1 MMRHPAFTTALAVM
15 LATLTSVA
23 AAQTAATGPAAA
35 YPSKPL
41 RIIVMYG
48 PGSTIDIMARLIAPK
63 LHAALGQPVIVE
75 NRAGA
80 GGAIGMDMAA
90 KAPPDGH
97 TLTIGATGPSVTN
110 PLLFAKTPFDP
121 IRDFA
126 YISLIATGPAVIA
139 VHPSIPAKTVKDLVA
154 LAKARPGQL
163 NYGSPGVGT
172 SPHLAAELFKLVT
185 TTRIEHIPYKG
196 NAEAITD
203 LLGGQISIVF
213 TGVPPVVPLMQA
225 GKVKL
230 LATTGG
236 KRIASIPELPT
247 IAEAGY
253 PGAAMGI
260 WYGLVAPAATP
271 KDILARLHQ
280 EITRIQTL
288 PDIRERFVQLGTEP
302 TTSTPEQFT
311 ALVRDELVKW
321 AKVIKAAGVKIE

>member
-1 MMRHPAFTTALAVM
+1 MRRVILAALLITSTSYATA
-15 LATLTSVA
+15 
-23 AAQTAATGPAAA
+23 Q

-63 LHAALGQPVIVE
+63 LTEALGQPVIVE

-90 KAPPDGH
+90 RAAPDGH

-110 PLLFAKTPFDP
+110 PLLYPKTPFDP

-139 VHPSIPAKTVKDLVA
+139 VHPSIPAKTLKDLVA

-163 NYGSPGVGT
+163 NFGSAGVGT
-172 SPHLAAELFKLVT
+172 SPHLAGEIFKQVSNT
-185 TTRIEHIPYKG
+185 NIVHVPYKG

-225 GKVKL
+225 GKIKL
-230 LATTGG
+230 LATTGD
-236 KRIASIPELPT
+236 KRIPTIPDLLT

-260 WYGLVAPAATP
+260 WYGLVTQAAVP
-271 KDILARLHQ
+271 KDIITRLHK

-288 PDIRERFVQLGTEP
+288 PDIRERFVQLGAEP
-302 TTSTPEQFT
+302 TTSTPEAFT
-311 ALVRDELVKW
+311 KLVRDELAKW
-321 AKVIKAAGVKIE
+321 GKVIRAAGIKVE

>member
-1 MMRHPAFTTALAVM
+1 MIRNAFLAGVVAALA
-15 LATLTSVA
+15 SNA
-23 AAQTAATGPAAA
+23 AAQT

-63 LHAALGQPVIVE
+63 LHEVLGQPVIVE

-80 GGAIGMDMAA
+80 GGAIGMEMAA

-110 PLLFAKTPFDP
+110 PLLYPKTPFDP
-121 IRDFA
+121 LRDFA

-139 VHPSIPAKTVKDLVA
+139 VHPSIPAKNVKDLVA

-172 SPHLAAELFKLVT
+172 SPHLAGELFKLVT
-185 TTRIEHIPYKG
+185 NTQIVHVPYKG

-230 LATTGG
+230 LATTGD
-236 KRIASIPELPT
+236 KRIATMPDLPT

-253 PGAAMGI
+253 AGAAMGI

-271 KDILARLHQ
+271 KDNLARLHK

-288 PDIRERFVQLGTEP
+288 PDIRERFAQLGTEA
-302 TTSTPEQFT
+302 TTSTPEAFT
-311 ALVRDELVKW
+311 ALVRSELDKW
-321 AKVIKAAGVKIE
+321 GKVIKAANIKID

>member
-1 MMRHPAFTTALAVM
+1 MYRPVACVLLALAASA
-15 LATLTSVA
+15 AT
-23 AAQTAATGPAAA
+23 AQT
-35 YPSKPL
+35 YPTKPV

-48 PGSTIDIMARLIAPK
+48 PGSTIDIMARLIAPR
-63 LHAALGQPVIVE
+63 LNEALGQPVIVE
-75 NRAGA
+75 NRPGA

-110 PLLFAKTPFDP
+110 PLLYPKIPFDP

-139 VHPSIPAKTVKDLVA
+139 VHPSIPAKNVRELVA

-172 SPHLAAELFKLVT
+172 SPHLAGELFKQVT
-185 TTRIEHIPYKG
+185 GTQIVHVPYKG

-213 TGVPPVVPLMQA
+213 TGVPPVIPLMQA
-225 GKVKL
+225 GKIKL
-230 LATTGG
+230 MATTGD
-236 KRIASIPELPT
+236 KRIATIPALPT
-247 IAEAGY
+247 IAESGY

-271 KDILARLHQ
+271 VSIIARLHK
-280 EITRIQTL
+280 EISRIQTL

-302 TTSTPEQFT
+302 TTSSPEAFT
-311 ALVRDELVKW
+311 SLVRDELAKW
-321 AKVIKAAGVKIE
+321 GKVIRAAGIKVE

>member
-1 MMRHPAFTTALAVM
+1 MRRLILTVLLTTLA
-15 LATLTSVA
+15 SHA
-23 AAQTAATGPAAA
+23 AAQS
-35 YPSKPL
+35 YPSKPV

-63 LHAALGQPVIVE
+63 LNEAFGQPVIVE
-75 NRAGA
+75 NRPGA

-110 PLLFAKTPFDP
+110 PLLYPKTPFDP

-139 VHPSIPAKTVKDLVA
+139 VHPSIPAKSVKDLVA

-172 SPHLAAELFKLVT
+172 SPHLAGELFKLVT
-185 TTRIEHIPYKG
+185 TTSIVHVPYKG
-196 NAEAITD
+196 NAEAIVD

-213 TGVPPVVPLMQA
+213 TGVPPVIPLMQA
-225 GKVKL
+225 GKLKL

-236 KRIASIPELPT
+236 KRIPAIPDLPT

-271 KDILARLHQ
+271 KDVLTRVHK
-280 EITRIQTL
+280 EITRIMTL

-302 TTSTPEQFT
+302 TSSTPEVFT
-311 ALVRDELVKW
+311 SLVRDELSKW
-321 AKVIKAAGVKIE
+321 GKVIRAARIKID

>member
-1 MMRHPAFTTALAVM
+1 MSRRPI
-15 LATLTSVA
+15 
-23 AAQTAATGPAAA
+23 PAALLA
-35 YPSKPL
+35 LTVIAPASSYVHAQNYPSKPL

-63 LHAALGQPVIVE
+63 LHEALGQPVIVE

-90 KAPPDGH
+90 KAAPDGY

-110 PLLFAKTPFDP
+110 PLLYSKIPFDP
-121 IRDFA
+121 IRDFT

-139 VHPSIPAKTVKDLVA
+139 VHPSIPARNLKEMVA

-163 NYGSPGVGT
+163 NYGTPGVGT
-172 SPHLAAELFKLVT
+172 SPHLAGELFKQVT
-185 TTRIEHIPYKG
+185 GTNIVHVPYKG

-203 LLGGQISIVF
+203 LMGGQISVVF
-213 TGVPPVVPLMQA
+213 TGVPPVIPLMQA

-230 LATTGG
+230 MATTGD
-236 KRIASIPELPT
+236 KRIAAIPDLPT

-260 WYGLVAPAATP
+260 WYGLVAQAAVP
-271 KDILARLHQ
+271 RDIVTRLHK

-288 PDIRERFVQLGTEP
+288 PDIRDRFAQLGTEAV
-302 TTSTPEQFT
+302 TSSPEQF
-311 ALVRDELVKW
+311 AQLVRDELAKW
-321 AKVIKAAGVKIE
+321 GKVIKAANIKVE

>member
-1 MMRHPAFTTALAVM
+1 MHMRLPARSL
-15 LATLTSVA
+15 VA
-23 AAQTAATGPAAA
+23 ALLALLTEAAIVPAQAHAQS

-63 LHAALGQPVIVE
+63 LNEALGQPVIVE

-90 KAPPDGH
+90 KAAPDGH

-110 PLLFAKTPFDP
+110 PLLYPKIPFDP
-121 IRDFA
+121 IRDFS

-139 VHPSIPAKTVKDLVA
+139 VHPSIPSRNLKEMVA
-154 LAKARPGQL
+154 LAKVRPGQL
-163 NYGSPGVGT
+163 NYGTPGVGT
-172 SPHLAAELFKLVT
+172 SPHLAGELFKQVT
-185 TTRIEHIPYKG
+185 GTSIVHVPYKG

-203 LLGGQISIVF
+203 LMGGQISIVF
-213 TGVPPVVPLMQA
+213 TGVPPVIPLMKA

-230 LATTGG
+230 MATTGD
-236 KRIASIPELPT
+236 KRIAAIPGLPT

-260 WYGLVAPAATP
+260 WYGLVTQAAVP
-271 KDILARLHQ
+271 RDVVARLHK
-280 EITRIQTL
+280 EITRIQAL
-288 PDIRERFVQLGTEP
+288 PDIRERFMQLGAEAVTN
-302 TTSTPEQFT
+302 TPEQFT
-311 ALVRDELVKW
+311 QLVRDELAKW
-321 AKVIKAAGVKIE
+321 GKVIKTANIKVE

>member
-1 MMRHPAFTTALAVM
+1 MRGLMRHTIFSMALIGILIALPDAFTST
-15 LATLTSVA
+15 A
-23 AAQTAATGPAAA
+23 AAQA
-35 YPSKPL
+35 YPSRPL

-63 LHAALGQPVIVE
+63 LTEALGQPVIVE

-110 PLLFAKTPFDP
+110 PLLYPKTPFDP
-121 IRDFA
+121 LRDFA

-139 VHPSIPAKTVKDLVA
+139 VHPSIPAKTLKELVA
-154 LAKARPGQL
+154 LAQARPGQL

-172 SPHLAAELFKLVT
+172 SPHLAGELFKQVT
-185 TTRIEHIPYKG
+185 ATQIVHVPYKG

-213 TGVPPVVPLMQA
+213 TGVPPVIPLMQA
-225 GKVKL
+225 GKIKL
-230 LATTGG
+230 MATTGN
-236 KRIASIPELPT
+236 KRIATIPELPT

-271 KDILARLHQ
+271 KDVLARLHK

-321 AKVIKAAGVKIE
+321 GRVIKAANVKVE

>member
-1 MMRHPAFTTALAVM
+1 MRRPTFTAASLALLAV
-15 LATLTSVA
+15 LASAA
-23 AAQTAATGPAAA
+23 AAQS
-35 YPSKPL
+35 YPSKPV

-63 LHAALGQPVIVE
+63 LTEALGQPVIVE

-110 PLLFAKTPFDP
+110 PLLYPKTPFDP
-121 IRDFA
+121 LRDFA

-139 VHPSIPAKTVKDLVA
+139 VHPSIPAKTLKDLVA

-163 NYGSPGVGT
+163 NFGSAGVGT
-172 SPHLAAELFKLVT
+172 SPHLAGEIFKQVT
-185 TTRIEHIPYKG
+185 HTSIVHVPYKG

-213 TGVPPVVPLMQA
+213 TGVPPVIPLMQA
-225 GKVKL
+225 GKIKL
-230 LATTGG
+230 LATTGDR
-236 KRIASIPELPT
+236 RIPTIPELPT

-260 WYGLVAPAATP
+260 WYGLVAPVATP
-271 KDILARLHQ
+271 KDILARLHK

-302 TTSTPEQFT
+302 KTNTSEQFT
-311 ALVRDELVKW
+311 ALVRDEWAKW
-321 AKVIKAAGVKIE
+321 GKVIKAANIKVE

>member
-1 MMRHPAFTTALAVM
+1 MLNDVSTVALAVVVAV
-15 LATLTSVA
+15 LAPTTI
-23 AAQTAATGPAAA
+23 AQTYPA
-35 YPSKPL
+35 KPI

-63 LHAALGQPVIVE
+63 LNEALGQPVIVE
-75 NRAGA
+75 NRPGA

-110 PLLFAKTPFDP
+110 PLLYPKTPFDP

-139 VHPSIPAKTVKDLVA
+139 VHPSIPAKHVKDLVA

-172 SPHLAAELFKLVT
+172 SPHLAGELFKLVT
-185 TTRIEHIPYKG
+185 ATRIVHVPYKG

-213 TGVPPVVPLMQA
+213 TGVPPVIPLMQA
-225 GKVKL
+225 GKLKL
-230 LATTGG
+230 LATTGD
-236 KRIASIPELPT
+236 KRITTIPDLPT
-247 IAEAGY
+247 ISESGY

-271 KDILARLHQ
+271 KDILARLHK
-280 EITRIQTL
+280 EIIRIQTL
-288 PDIRERFVQLGTEP
+288 PDIRERFVQLGTES
-302 TTSTPEQFT
+302 TTSTPDQFT
-311 ALVRDELVKW
+311 ALVRDELAKW
-321 AKVIKAAGVKIE
+321 GKVIRAAGVKIE

>member
-1 MMRHPAFTTALAVM
+1 MRHTMLATALA
-15 LATLTSVA
+15 ALTSTA
-23 AAQTAATGPAAA
+23 AAQA
-35 YPSKPL
+35 YPSRPL

-63 LHAALGQPVIVE
+63 LTEALGQPVIVE

-110 PLLFAKTPFDP
+110 PLLYPKTPFDP
-121 IRDFA
+121 LRDFA

-139 VHPSIPAKTVKDLVA
+139 VHPSIPAKTLKELVA
-154 LAKARPGQL
+154 LAQARPGQL

-172 SPHLAAELFKLVT
+172 SPHLAGELFKQVT
-185 TTRIEHIPYKG
+185 ATQIVHVPYKG

-213 TGVPPVVPLMQA
+213 TGVPPVIPLMQA
-225 GKVKL
+225 GKLKL
-230 LATTGG
+230 MATTGN
-236 KRIASIPELPT
+236 KRIATIPELPT

-271 KDILARLHQ
+271 KDVLARLHK

-321 AKVIKAAGVKIE
+321 GRVIKAANVKVE

>member
-1 MMRHPAFTTALAVM
+1 MRILLFSLLLAIVPH
-15 LATLTSVA
+15 A
-23 AAQTAATGPAAA
+23 AAQS
-35 YPSKPL
+35 YPSKPV

-63 LHAALGQPVIVE
+63 LNEALGQPVIVE
-75 NRAGA
+75 NRPGA

-110 PLLFAKTPFDP
+110 PLLYPKTPFDP

-139 VHPSIPAKTVKDLVA
+139 VHPSIPAKNVKDLVA

-172 SPHLAAELFKLVT
+172 SPHLAGELFKLVT
-185 TTRIEHIPYKG
+185 TTSIVHVPYKG

-213 TGVPPVVPLMQA
+213 TGVPPVIPLMQA
-225 GKVKL
+225 GKLKL
-230 LATTGG
+230 LATTGD
-236 KRIASIPELPT
+236 KRIPTIPDLPT

-271 KDILARLHQ
+271 KDVLARLHK

-302 TTSTPEQFT
+302 TSSTPERFT
-311 ALVRDELVKW
+311 SLVREELAKW
-321 AKVIKAAGVKIE
+321 GKVIKAAGIKVE

>member
-1 MMRHPAFTTALAVM
+1 MCRPTFTIVLVSLLTVLASA
-15 LATLTSVA
+15 AT
-23 AAQTAATGPAAA
+23 AQT
-35 YPSKPL
+35 YPSKPV

-63 LHAALGQPVIVE
+63 LSEALGQTVIVE

-110 PLLFAKTPFDP
+110 PLLYPKTPFDP

-139 VHPSIPAKTVKDLVA
+139 VHPSIPAKSLKDLVA

-172 SPHLAAELFKLVT
+172 SPHLGGELFKLVT
-185 TTRIEHIPYKG
+185 ATNIVHVPYKG

-213 TGVPPVVPLMQA
+213 TGVPPVIPLMKA

-230 LATTGG
+230 MATTGD
-236 KRIASIPELPT
+236 KRIATIPDLPT

-271 KDILARLHQ
+271 KDILARLHK
-280 EITRIQTL
+280 EITRIQML

-302 TTSTPEQFT
+302 TTNTPEQFT
-311 ALVRDELVKW
+311 TLVRDELMKW
-321 AKVIKAAGVKIE
+321 GKVIKAAGVKVE

>member
-1 MMRHPAFTTALAVM
+1 MRHPTFTTGLAAL
-15 LATLTSVA
+15 LATLASTA
-23 AAQTAATGPAAA
+23 IAQS
-35 YPSKPL
+35 YPSKPI

-48 PGSTIDIMARLIAPK
+48 PGSTIDIMARLTAPK
-63 LHAALGQPVIVE
+63 LTEALGQPVIVE
-75 NRAGA
+75 NRPGA

-90 KAPPDGH
+90 KAAPDGY

-110 PLLFAKTPFDP
+110 PLLNPKTPFDP

-139 VHPSIPAKTVKDLVA
+139 VHPSIPAKHLKDLVA
-154 LAKARPGQL
+154 LAKAHPGQL

-172 SPHLAAELFKLVT
+172 SPHLAAELFKQITNVSMV
-185 TTRIEHIPYKG
+185 HVPYKG

-213 TGVPPVVPLMQA
+213 TGVPPVIPLMQA
-225 GKVKL
+225 GKL
-230 LATTGG
+230 RLMATTGG
-236 KRIASIPELPT
+236 KRIATIPDLPT

-253 PGAAMGI
+253 PGATMGI

-271 KDILARLHQ
+271 KDILARLHK

-311 ALVRDELVKW
+311 ALVRDELAKW
-321 AKVIKAAGVKIE
+321 GKVIKAAGIKTE

>member
-1 MMRHPAFTTALAVM
+1 MMLRATLAVFFSIF
-15 LATLTSVA
+15 ASAASISVA
-23 AAQTAATGPAAA
+23 QT
-35 YPSKPL
+35 YPSKPV
-41 RIIVMYG
+41 RIIVQYG

-63 LHAALGQPVIVE
+63 LTEALGQPVIVE

-90 KAPPDGH
+90 KAAPDGH

-110 PLLFAKTPFDP
+110 PLLYPKTPFDP
-121 IRDFA
+121 MRDFA

-139 VHPSIPAKTVKDLVA
+139 VHPSIPAKTVKELVA
-154 LAKARPGQL
+154 LAKARPGAL
-163 NYGSPGVGT
+163 NYGTAGVGT
-172 SPHLAAELFKLVT
+172 SPHLAAELFMLVT
-185 TTRIEHIPYKG
+185 GTRIEHVPYKG

-230 LATTGG
+230 LATTGN
-236 KRIASIPELPT
+236 KRIATIPDLPT

-260 WYGLVAPAATP
+260 WYGLIAPAATP
-271 KDILARLHQ
+271 KDIIARLHK

-288 PDIRERFVQLGTEP
+288 PDMRERFIQLGTEP
-302 TTSTPEQFT
+302 TTNTPEQFT
-311 ALVRDELVKW
+311 ALVRSELDKW
-321 AKVIKAAGVKIE
+321 GKVIKAANIKVE

>member
-1 MMRHPAFTTALAVM
+1 MPRLTVLATTLAV
-15 LATLTSVA
+15 LLSTFA
-23 AAQTAATGPAAA
+23 AATIAQNYPA
-35 YPSKPL
+35 KPV

-63 LHAALGQPVIVE
+63 LTEALGQPVIVE

-80 GGAIGMDMAA
+80 GGAIGMDFAA
-90 KAPPDGH
+90 KSAPDGH

-110 PLLFAKTPFDP
+110 PLLYPKTPFDP
-121 IRDFA
+121 LRDFA

-139 VHPSIPAKTVKDLVA
+139 VHPSIPANSVKDLVA

-163 NYGSPGVGT
+163 NYGTPGVGT
-172 SPHLAAELFKLVT
+172 SPHLAGELFKLVT
-185 TTRIEHIPYKG
+185 ATNIVHVPYKG

-213 TGVPPVVPLMQA
+213 TGVPPVIPLMQA

-230 LATTGG
+230 LATTGD
-236 KRIASIPELPT
+236 KRISNIPQLPT
-247 IAEAGY
+247 IAEAGF

-271 KDILARLHQ
+271 KDILARLHK
-280 EITRIQTL
+280 EITRIQSL
-288 PDIRERFVQLGTEP
+288 PDIRERFTQLGTEA
-302 TTSTPEQFT
+302 TTSTPDAFT
-311 ALVRDELVKW
+311 TLVREELGKW
-321 AKVIKAAGVKIE
+321 AKVIKAAHIKVE

>member
-1 MMRHPAFTTALAVM
+1 MMRRTTLAVFFATFAFTASLTASI
-15 LATLTSVA
+15 SVA
-23 AAQTAATGPAAA
+23 QS

-63 LHAALGQPVIVE
+63 LTEALGQPVIVE

-80 GGAIGMDMAA
+80 GGAIGMDLAA
-90 KAPPDGH
+90 KAAPDGH

-110 PLLFAKTPFDP
+110 PLLYPKTPFDP
-121 IRDFA
+121 LRDFA

-139 VHPSIPAKTVKDLVA
+139 VHPSIPAKTLKDLVA
-154 LAKARPGQL
+154 LAKAQPGQL
-163 NYGSPGVGT
+163 NYGTPGVGT
-172 SPHLAAELFKLVT
+172 SPHLAGELFKLVT
-185 TTRIEHIPYKG
+185 ATSIVHVPYKG

-230 LATTGG
+230 LATTGD
-236 KRIASIPELPT
+236 KRIAAIPELPT

-271 KDILARLHQ
+271 KDILARLHK
-280 EITRIQTL
+280 EITRIQNL
-288 PDIRERFVQLGTEP
+288 PDLRERFVQLGAEA
-302 TTSTPEQFT
+302 TTSTPEAFT
-311 ALVRDELVKW
+311 TLVRNELDKW
-321 AKVIKAAGVKIE
+321 GKVIKAANIKVE

>member
-1 MMRHPAFTTALAVM
+1 MRRPAFTVALAPLFAV
-15 LATLTSVA
+15 LASIA
-23 AAQTAATGPAAA
+23 AAQTASTSAGQP

-63 LHAALGQPVIVE
+63 LTEALGQPVIVE

-90 KAPPDGH
+90 KAPPDGY

-110 PLLFAKTPFDP
+110 PLLYAKTPFDP

-139 VHPSIPAKTVKDLVA
+139 VHPSIPAKNLHDLVA

-172 SPHLAAELFKLVT
+172 SPHLAAELFKQVT
-185 TTRIEHIPYKG
+185 NVSMVHVPYKG

-213 TGVPPVVPLMQA
+213 TGVPPVIPLMQA
-225 GKVKL
+225 GKIKL

-236 KRIASIPELPT
+236 KRIAAIPDLPT

-271 KDILARLHQ
+271 KDNLARLHK
-280 EITRIQTL
+280 EITRIQML

-321 AKVIKAAGVKIE
+321 GKVIKAAGVKVE

>member
-1 MMRHPAFTTALAVM
+1 MRRLILTVLLTTVAPH
-15 LATLTSVA
+15 A
-23 AAQTAATGPAAA
+23 AAQS
-35 YPSKPL
+35 YPSKPV

-63 LHAALGQPVIVE
+63 LNEALGQPVIVE
-75 NRAGA
+75 NRPGA

-110 PLLFAKTPFDP
+110 PLLYPKTPFDP

-139 VHPSIPAKTVKDLVA
+139 VHPSIPAKNVKDLVA
-154 LAKARPGQL
+154 LAKARPSQL

-172 SPHLAAELFKLVT
+172 SPHLAGELFKLVT
-185 TTRIEHIPYKG
+185 TTSIVHVPYKG

-213 TGVPPVVPLMQA
+213 TGVPPVIPLMQA
-225 GKVKL
+225 GKLKL
-230 LATTGG
+230 LATTGD
-236 KRIASIPELPT
+236 KRIPAIPDLPT

-271 KDILARLHQ
+271 KDVLARLHK

-302 TTSTPEQFT
+302 TSSTPERFT
-311 ALVRDELVKW
+311 ALVREELIKW
-321 AKVIKAAGVKIE
+321 SKVIKAAGVKVE

>member
-1 MMRHPAFTTALAVM
+1 MPHLTVLAATLAV
-15 LATLTSVA
+15 LLSTFAAPAVA
-23 AAQTAATGPAAA
+23 QNYPA
-35 YPSKPL
+35 KPV

-63 LHAALGQPVIVE
+63 LTEALGQPVIVE

-90 KAPPDGH
+90 KAAPDGH

-110 PLLFAKTPFDP
+110 PLLYPKTPFDP
-121 IRDFA
+121 LRDFA

-139 VHPSIPAKTVKDLVA
+139 VHPSIPANSVKDLVA

-163 NYGSPGVGT
+163 NYGTPGVGT
-172 SPHLAAELFKLVT
+172 SPHLAGELFKLVT
-185 TTRIEHIPYKG
+185 ATNIVHVPYKG

-213 TGVPPVVPLMQA
+213 TGVPPVIPLTQS

-230 LATTGG
+230 LATTGD
-236 KRIASIPELPT
+236 KRITNIPQLPT
-247 IAEAGY
+247 IAEAGF

-271 KDILARLHQ
+271 KDILARLHK
-280 EITRIQTL
+280 EITRTQSL
-288 PDIRERFVQLGTEP
+288 PDIRERFTQLGTEA
-302 TTSTPEQFT
+302 TTSTPDAFT
-311 ALVRDELVKW
+311 TLVREELTKW
-321 AKVIKAAGVKIE
+321 GKVIKAANIKVE

>member
-1 MMRHPAFTTALAVM
+1 MIRNAFLAGVV
-15 LATLTSVA
+15 AAVASNA
-23 AAQTAATGPAAA
+23 AAQT

-63 LHAALGQPVIVE
+63 LHEVLGQPVIVE

-80 GGAIGMDMAA
+80 GGAIGMEMAA

-110 PLLFAKTPFDP
+110 PLLYPKTPFDP
-121 IRDFA
+121 LRDFA

-139 VHPSIPAKTVKDLVA
+139 VHPSIPAKNVKDLVA

-172 SPHLAAELFKLVT
+172 SPHLAGELFKLVT
-185 TTRIEHIPYKG
+185 NTQIVHVPYKG

-230 LATTGG
+230 LATTGD
-236 KRIASIPELPT
+236 KRIATMPDLPT

-253 PGAAMGI
+253 AGAAMGI

-271 KDILARLHQ
+271 KDNLARLHK

-288 PDIRERFVQLGTEP
+288 PDIRERFAQLGTEA
-302 TTSTPEQFT
+302 TTSTPEAFT
-311 ALVRDELVKW
+311 ALVRSELDKW
-321 AKVIKAAGVKIE
+321 GKVIKAANIKID

>member
-1 MMRHPAFTTALAVM
+1 MNRTLFVAL
-15 LATLTSVA
+15 LASLASIA
-23 AAQTAATGPAAA
+23 AAQG

-63 LHAALGQPVIVE
+63 LHEALGQPVIVE

-97 TLTIGATGPSVTN
+97 TLTIGATGPLVTN
-110 PLLFAKTPFDP
+110 PLLYPKTPFDP
-121 IRDFA
+121 LRDFA
-126 YISLIATGPAVIA
+126 YLSLIATGPAVIA
-139 VHPSIPAKTVKDLVA
+139 VHPSIPAKNVKDLVA

-172 SPHLAAELFKLVT
+172 SPHLAGELFKLVT
-185 TTRIEHIPYKG
+185 ATNLVHVPYKG

-213 TGVPPVVPLMQA
+213 TGVPPVVPLLQA

-236 KRIASIPELPT
+236 KRIATMPDLPT

-253 PGAAMGI
+253 PGAAMSI

-271 KDILARLHQ
+271 KDILARLHR

-288 PDIRERFVQLGTEP
+288 PDIRERFMQLGAEA

-321 AKVIKAAGVKIE
+321 AKVIKAAAIKIE

>member
-1 MMRHPAFTTALAVM
+1 MMCRAISVALLAALASTTV
-15 LATLTSVA
+15 
-23 AAQTAATGPAAA
+23 AQT
-35 YPSKPL
+35 YPSKPV

-63 LHAALGQPVIVE
+63 LTEALGQPVIVE

-90 KAPPDGH
+90 KAAPDGH

-110 PLLFAKTPFDP
+110 PLLYPKTPFDP
-121 IRDFA
+121 LRDFA

-139 VHPSIPAKTVKDLVA
+139 VHPSIPAKTLKDLVA

-163 NYGSPGVGT
+163 NYGTPGIGT
-172 SPHLAAELFKLVT
+172 SPHLAGELFKLVT
-185 TTRIEHIPYKG
+185 ATSIVHVPYKG

-230 LATTGG
+230 LDTTGG
-236 KRIASIPELPT
+236 KRIAAIPELPT

-271 KDILARLHQ
+271 KDILARLHK
-280 EITRIQTL
+280 EITRVQTL
-288 PDIRERFVQLGTEP
+288 PDIRERFVQLGAEA
-302 TTSTPEQFT
+302 TTSTPEAFT
-311 ALVRDELVKW
+311 GLVREELAKW
-321 AKVIKAAGVKIE
+321 GKVIKAANIKVE